1 MLSSSCFVSDQLK
14 FLALGD
20 KMNAPILVARKD
32 HEGIIL
38 DLLDDILLAEKRGTA
53 LVDRLDSITRRK
65 SLRVIDIEMFLW
77 IVASVA
83 IVACF
88 IGMVTGY
95 ILHGLL
101 LTR

>member
-1 MLSSSCFVSDQLK
+1 
-14 FLALGD
+14 
-20 KMNAPILVARKD
+20 MNTPVNKPILVARKD

-38 DLLDDILLAEKRGTA
+38 DLLDDIVLAEKRGKA
-53 LVDRLDSITRRK
+53 LVDRLDSISKRPGFR
-65 SLRVIDIEMFLW
+65 IFNIEMYVW

-83 IVACF
+83 IAACF

-101 LTR
+101 LTG